1 MSALRKAAR
10 QFRPSGETRH
20 TAHGMAAHR
29 EGRLDEAMASYRAAL
44 AQNPRD
50 FDALQLIGAIH
61 LQQGEPAE
69 AIPYF
74 EKALTV
80 YASSGAVWGNLAT
93 AYMNLGQTDEAA
105 RACRA
110 GLEHDPEN
118 GSLHFN
124 LGNALREKDDL
135 VGAAN
140 AFESAVRFQADFA
153 PAWGNLADVH
163 YALHN
168 FQSALEMADRALA
181 LDTDLVP
188 AWNTKGV
195 ALDALDRPLEAKA
208 CYLEALARCPSSIK
222 AHVNLCNTQRVLGE
236 LDEAALRLN
245 AVLEVQPE
253 LPEAWAGFGNVF
265 MSAGQ
270 PADAA
275 GAFATAR
282 SLRPAE
288 TVYASNWMMARQY
301 DPAATGEDLRTD
313 AEQIAPE
320 FGQEFPGDLAR
331 NDRPKIAFLS
341 ADLRW
346 HPVGQFMLSVLEA
359 WPDEAEC
366 HLISLGE
373 RQDQFTKRLKA
384 NAASHQFLP
393 AGTPEEQ
400 VAWLRAQGFDLA
412 VDLNGYTAGHRLDL
426 FAARIARR
434 QATYLGYSGT
444 TGIPAMDAILGDT
457 HVFANPAAFSE
468 KPEICPTSVYSLLDM
483 PAAPLREEKPNP
495 DSLVFGCFANPAK
508 MNDACLQTWAT
519 FIAPL
524 ANARLVIKNFAA
536 TSEGFRERV
545 LEALALGGLDASRVA
560 FLGNRSYEEHLAT
573 YNEVDFALDTF
584 PYGGATTT
592 AEALW
597 MGTPVIAWPGDRYTQ
612 RMSWSVGEH
621 TGAVLSPEEWEKGL
635 DLFPTEIRYRYRTAA
650 APRGRRVAESLV
662 RLARD

>member
-1 MSALRKAAR
+1 
-10 QFRPSGETRH
+10 
-20 TAHGMAAHR
+20 MAAHQ
-29 EGRLDEAMASYRAAL
+29 EGRLDEAMACYRAAL

-50 FDALQLIGAIH
+50 FDALQLSGAIH
-61 LQQGEPAE
+61 LQRGEPRE
-69 AIPYF
+69 AMPYL
-74 EKALTV
+74 EKAL
-80 YASSGAVWGNLAT
+80 AICPKAAAVWGNLAT
-93 AYMNLGQTDEAA
+93 AYLNIGQVDEAI
-105 RACRA
+105 RACQS
-110 GLEHDPEN
+110 GLQHDPEN
-118 GSLHFN
+118 GTLHFN
-124 LGNALREKDDL
+124 MGNALREKGDL
-135 VGAAN
+135 VGAATSI
-140 AFESAVRFQADFA
+140 ELAVRCQPDFA
-153 PAWGNLADVH
+153 PAWGNLADAH
-163 YALHN
+163 YGLHN

-181 LDTDLVP
+181 LDPDLVP

-208 CYLEALARCPSSIK
+208 CYLEAIARSPNSIK
-222 AHVNLCNTQRVLGE
+222 AHVNLSNTQRVLGE

-275 GAFATAR
+275 AAFATAR
-282 SLRPAE
+282 SLRPDE

-301 DPAATGEDLRTD
+301 DPAATGPDLRAD

-320 FGQEFPGDLAR
+320 VGQEQQGDFAR

-346 HPVGQFMLSVLEA
+346 HPVGQFMLPVLEA
-359 WPDEAEC
+359 WPDDAEC
-366 HLISLGE
+366 HLIALGE
-373 RQDQFTKRLKA
+373 RQDHFTKRLRA
-384 NAASHQFLP
+384 YATSYHCLP
-393 AGTPEEQ
+393 AGSRESQ
-400 VAWLRAQGFDLA
+400 VEWLRSQGFDLA

-426 FAARIARR
+426 FAARIARQ
-434 QATYLGYSGT
+434 QATYLGFSGT
-444 TGIPAMDAILGDT
+444 TGLSAMDVILGDK
-457 HVFANPAAFSE
+457 HVLADPTAFSE
-468 KPEICPTSVYSLLDM
+468 RLELCPTSAYGQLDM
-483 PAAPLREEKPNP
+483 PAVPLREEKPHP
-495 DSLVFGCFANPAK
+495 DALVFGCFANPAK
-508 MNDACLQTWAT
+508 MNDACLQTWAA
-519 FIAPL
+519 FIAPI
-524 ANARLVIKNFAA
+524 AKARLVIKNFAA
-536 TSEGFRERV
+536 TSEGFRQRV
-545 LEALALGGLDASRVA
+545 LQALELGGLDPSRVE
-560 FLGNRSYEEHLAT
+560 FLGNRPYEEHLAT

-597 MGTPVIAWPGDRYTQ
+597 MGTPVIAWLGDRYTQ

-635 DLFPTEIRYRYRTAA
+635 DLFPLEIRYRYRTAA